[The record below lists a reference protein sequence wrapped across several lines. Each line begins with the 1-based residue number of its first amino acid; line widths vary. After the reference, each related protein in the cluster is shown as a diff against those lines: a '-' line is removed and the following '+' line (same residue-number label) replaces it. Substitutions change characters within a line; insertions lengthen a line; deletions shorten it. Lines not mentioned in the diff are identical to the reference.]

1 MTSFNFKP
9 VQILEL
15 TAADSP
21 SIDVQEGQ
29 LILKAERDG
38 EQIHIIAP
46 LQNVLPQ
53 VKATEVKTPTTSKRR
68 RAYRF
73 MTGGEK
79 RAGELNGMAKL
90 TDAQVKEIRL
100 LLSNEKFLV
109 SFSSTHAMYEKLAE
123 TYKVHFATIR
133 SIARFESWKH
143 IKI

>member
-15 TAADSP
+15 TTADSP
-21 SIDVQEGQ
+21 TIDVQEGR
-29 LILKAERDG
+29 LILKAERNG
-38 EQIHIIAP
+38 EQINIIAP
-46 LQNVLPQ
+46 LQTVLPQ
-53 VKATEVKTPTTSKRR
+53 VKATEVKMPAAPQRR
-68 RAYRF
+68 RKYRF

-109 SFSSTHAMYEKLAE
+109 SFPSTHAMYEKLAE

-133 SIARFESWKH
+133 SIARYESWKH
-143 IKI
+143 ITI

>member
-9 VQILEL
+9 VHVLEL
-15 TAADSP
+15 TADDSP
-21 SIDVQEGQ
+21 TIDVQEGR

-38 EQIHIIAP
+38 EQINIIAP

-53 VKATEVKTPTTSKRR
+53 VKATEITMPAAPKRR
-68 RAYRF
+68 RRYRF

-90 TDAQVKEIRL
+90 TDAQVREHRL

-109 SFSSTHAMYEKLAE
+109 SFPSTHAMYEKLAE
-123 TYKVHFATIR
+123 TYKVHVATIR
-133 SIARFESWKH
+133 SIARYESWKH
-143 IKI
+143 IEI